1 MNEYMQTFFSS
12 ALASAVLWLS
22 LGGLSSVHAAA
33 PSPSNQ
39 PPGYAATSAIGTQIQ
54 AGESGIILWQK
65 SAVGELADYD
75 TYTATVDDDT
85 FVNTV
90 IQNCMNAGAKTKQC
104 IFSGGLTGLDL
115 LISSLLSQQAF
126 NDPDPSKPTNRN
138 LAVSYIKNMTFGA
151 PTYPG
156 DNKVFKDNSHTK
168 LTDDGY
174 AYFAQI
180 FKQLPMVSVAQN
192 AMLALVG
199 DRTRLAGL
207 SANLPVG
214 VNNAASILEMLNY
227 EVFRRYANPSWYSS
241 LSDPTISTDRAVM
254 SEIAYLLAFQ
264 NYMLVKTYEQNAQ
277 TQALLVAQVSTMNAM
292 TAQMASASSSTN
304 QKNIQ
309 KQMDKSQ

>member
-1 MNEYMQTFFSS
+1 MNEHMQTFFSS
-12 ALASAVLWLS
+12 ALISAALWLS

-33 PSPSNQ
+33 APPSNQ
-39 PPGYAATSAIGTQIQ
+39 PPGYAATSTIGTQIQ
-54 AGESGIILWQK
+54 GGENGIIPWQK

-75 TYTATVDDDT
+75 TYTQKIDDDT

-90 IQNCMNAGAKTKQC
+90 IQNCMNSGAKTKQC
-104 IFSGGLTGLDL
+104 IFAGGKTGLDL

-138 LAVSYIKNMTFGA
+138 LAVTYVKNMTFGA

-156 DNKVFKDNSHTK
+156 DNKVFKDNSHSK
-168 LTDDGY
+168 LTEDGY
-174 AYFAQI
+174 SYFAQI
-180 FKQLPMVSVAQN
+180 FRQLPMVSVAQN

-214 VNNAASILEMLNY
+214 ANNAASILEMLNY
-227 EVFRRYANPSWYSS
+227 EVFRRYANPSWYSN
-241 LSDPTISTDRAVM
+241 LSDPTISSDRAVM

-264 NYMLVKTYEQNAQ
+264 NYMMVKTYEQNAQ
-277 TQALLVAQVSTMNAM
+277 TQALLVAQLSAMNSM
-292 TAQMASASSSTN
+292 TAQMAAAGSSTN

-309 KQMDKSQ
+309 KQLNSSQ